1 MTMEDFVK
9 MLAAIR
15 DDKVVLIPYQL
26 HCDGHLRRLIE
37 SLGGTSEAV
46 NYFEKVSEAGAPTI
60 AEREKEYL

>member
-15 DDKVVLIPYQL
+15 DDKIVLIPYQL
-26 HCDGHLRRLIE
+26 HCDGHLRELIK

-46 NYFEKVSEAGAPTI
+46 NYFEKISEAEAPMI
-60 AEREKEYL
+60 AEREKENV